1 MQNKTPR
8 SKDELAWQA
17 SANFTRFWGRAAA
30 AQQRSSFFFRS
41 LLTGQVRVARRSLHP
56 EAQSELKL
64 AIDWYEYRE
73 TMLGCQFALELFQL

>member
-30 AQQRSSFFFRS
+30 EQQFISDRCS
-41 LLTGQVRVARRSLHP
+41 QVRVARRSFQP